1 MIGQIIPAMPRQP
14 FFDDRR
20 AAGRSLA
27 GLLSERYAGADGIAL
42 AIPRGG
48 LPVAF
53 EVAQTLKIPLDVI
66 VPRKIPIPWEP
77 EAGFGAVTAD
87 GTLLLNEPLV
97 AQLGLTGVQVR
108 QLAAQVQEKVRRRL
122 KVYRGNRPLPD
133 VKDKT
138 AFLIDDGLASGFTM
152 LTAVRSVRREE
163 PGEIVV
169 AVPVSPG
176 RSVKLVQPEVDDLVC
191 LIMQERAPFA
201 VASFYRFFPDL
212 SDEEVIVYLHSSAS
226 GDLPPVDS

>member
-1 MIGQIIPAMPRQP
+1 MPRQP
-14 FFDDRR
+14 FFEDRR

-27 GLLSERYAGADGIAL
+27 SVLSGRYAGADGIAL

-53 EVAQTLKIPLDVI
+53 QVAQTLKIPLDVI

-97 AQLGLTGVQVR
+97 AQLGLTEVQVR
-108 QLAAQVQEKVRRRL
+108 QLAAQVQEEVRRRL
-122 KVYRGNRPLPD
+122 KVYRGNRPVPD
-133 VKDKT
+133 VRGKT

-152 LTAVRSVRREE
+152 LTAVRSVQREE

-169 AVPVSPG
+169 AVPVSPR
-176 RSVKLVQPEVDDLVC
+176 RSVKLVEPEVDDLVC

-201 VASFYRFFPDL
+201 VASFYRSFPDL
-212 SDEEVIVYLHSSAS
+212 SDEQVIAYLRGSAS
-226 GDLPPVDS
+226 

>member
-1 MIGQIIPAMPRQP
+1 MPRQP

-20 AAGRSLA
+20 AAGRRLA
-27 GLLSERYAGADGIAL
+27 SVLCERYAGADGIAL

-53 EVAQTLKIPLDVI
+53 QVAQTLKIPLDVI

-87 GTLLLNEPLV
+87 GTLFLNEPLV
-97 AQLGLTGVQVR
+97 ARLGLTGVQVR
-108 QLAAQVQEKVRRRL
+108 QLAAQVQEEVRRRL
-122 KVYRGNRPLPD
+122 KVYRRNRPVPD
-133 VKDKT
+133 VKGKT

-169 AVPVSPG
+169 AVPVSPR

-191 LIMQERAPFA
+191 LIMQESAPFA
-201 VASFYRFFPDL
+201 VASFYRSFPDL
-212 SDEEVIVYLHSSAS
+212 SDEQVIAYLRGSAS
-226 GDLPPVDS
+226 GDLYPVDS